1 MTGPSDNW
9 ENDLKFEQYK
19 WHYHDLRRQL
29 MATVLV
35 LDDLFDAV
43 NLVKRVLQA
52 AGHEVFGFTDE
63 NDAIGFVKKYQGD
76 LAILDIKLKH
86 KTGVEILAEIKKI
99 APATRVIMLTAYPTV
114 ETTRESFRLGAS
126 EYCTKPID
134 NEVLQE
140 TVKRVLDSE

>member
-1 MTGPSDNW
+1 
-9 ENDLKFEQYK
+9 
-19 WHYHDLRRQL
+19 

-63 NDAIGFVKKYQGD
+63 NDAIGFVKKHQVD

-86 KTGVEILAEIKKI
+86 RTGVDILADIKKI

-114 ETTRESFRLGAS
+114 ETTQESFRLGAS

-134 NEVLQE
+134 NKVLEE
-140 TVKRVLDSE
+140 TVARVLSSG

>member
-1 MTGPSDNW
+1 
-9 ENDLKFEQYK
+9 
-19 WHYHDLRRQL
+19 

-43 NLVKRVLQA
+43 NLVKRVLEA

-63 NDAIGFVKKYQGD
+63 TDAIGFVKKHQVD

-86 KTGVEILAEIKKI
+86 KTGVDILAEIKKI
-99 APATRVIMLTAYPTV
+99 APATRVMMLTAYPTV

-134 NEVLQE
+134 NEVLQK
-140 TVKRVLDSE
+140 TVARVLGCD